1 MVSILII
8 GHGNYA
14 TGALSATRLVAGA
27 PDNVYA
33 LDFVEGMAP
42 EELKEKMSA
51 LLASIPDKEVLVM
64 ADLAGGTPF
73 RTAVEL
79 KMAGETGKDIRVV
92 AGTNMPALMEAAFSS
107 DSMSLAELAADV
119 VTTGAEGVMD
129 WDAQTEDSEEPEFE
143 GGL

>member
-27 PDNVYA
+27 PENVYA
-33 LDFVEGMAP
+33 LDFVEGMSP

-51 LLASIPDKEVLVM
+51 LLASIPDKEVLIM

-79 KMAGETGKDIRVV
+79 KMTQTGKDVRVV
-92 AGTNMPALMEAAFSS
+92 AGANMPALMEAAFSS
-107 DSMSLAELAADV
+107 ESMGLAELAADV
-119 VTTGAEGVMD
+119 LQTGVEGFMD
-129 WDAQTEDSEEPEFE
+129 WDAQSDDSEEPDFE

>member
-27 PDNVYA
+27 PENVYA
-33 LDFVEGMAP
+33 LDFEEGMSP

-51 LLASIPDKEVLVM
+51 LLASIPDKEVLIM

-79 KMAGETGKDIRVV
+79 KMTQTGKDVRVV
-92 AGTNMPALMEAAFSS
+92 AGANMPALMEAAFSS
-107 DSMSLAELAADV
+107 ESMGLAELAADV
-119 VTTGAEGVMD
+119 LQTGVEGFMD
-129 WDAQTEDSEEPEFE
+129 WDAQSDDSEEPDFE

>member
-27 PDNVYA
+27 PENVYA
-33 LDFVEGMAP
+33 LDFEEGMSP

-51 LLASIPDKEVLVM
+51 LLASIPDKEVLIM

-79 KMAGETGKDIRVV
+79 KMTQTGKDVRVV
-92 AGTNMPALMEAAFSS
+92 AGANMPALMEAAFSS
-107 DSMSLAELAADV
+107 DSMGLAELAADV
-119 VTTGAEGVMD
+119 LQTGVEGFMD
-129 WDAQTEDSEEPEFE
+129 WDAQSDDSEEPDFE

>member
-8 GHGNYA
+8 GHGNFA

-27 PDNVYA
+27 PENVYA
-33 LDFVEGMAP
+33 LDFPEGMSP
-42 EELKEKMSA
+42 EELKEKMQA
-51 LLASIPDKEVLVM
+51 LLAGMDTREILVM

-79 KMAGETGKDIRVV
+79 KMVLSEKMIRVV
-92 AGTNMPALMEAAFSS
+92 AGANMPALMEAAFSS
-107 DSMSLAELAADV
+107 DSMGLTELAADV
-119 VTTGAEGVMD
+119 VQTGVEGFVD
-129 WDAQTEDSEEPEFE
+129 WDVQSAAEEEPDFE

>member
-27 PDNVYA
+27 PENVYA
-33 LDFVEGMAP
+33 LDFEEGMSP
-42 EELKEKMSA
+42 EALKEKMSA
-51 LLASIPDKEVLVM
+51 LLASIPDKEVLIM

-79 KMAGETGKDIRVV
+79 KMTQTEKEVRVV
-92 AGTNMPALMEAAFSS
+92 AGANMPALMEAAFSS
-107 DSMSLAELAADV
+107 DSMNLAELAADV
-119 VTTGAEGVMD
+119 LQTGVEGFMD
-129 WDAQTEDSEEPEFE
+129 WDAQSDDSEEPEFE

>member
-27 PDNVYA
+27 PENVYA
-33 LDFVEGMAP
+33 LDFEEGMSP

-51 LLASIPDKEVLVM
+51 LLASIPDKEVLIM

-79 KMAGETGKDIRVV
+79 KMTQTGKDVRVV
-92 AGTNMPALMEAAFSS
+92 AGANMPALMEAAFSS
-107 DSMSLAELAADV
+107 DSMGLAELAADV
-119 VTTGAEGVMD
+119 LQTGGEGFMD
-129 WDAQTEDSEEPEFE
+129 WDAQSDDSEEPDFE

>member
-27 PDNVYA
+27 PENVYA
-33 LDFVEGMAP
+33 LDFEEGMSP
-42 EELKEKMSA
+42 EELKEKMST
-51 LLASIPDKEVLVM
+51 LLASIPDKEVLIM

-79 KMAGETGKDIRVV
+79 KMTQTGKDVRVV
-92 AGTNMPALMEAAFSS
+92 AGANMPALMEAAFSS
-107 DSMSLAELAADV
+107 DSMGLAELAADV
-119 VTTGAEGVMD
+119 LQTGVEGFMD
-129 WDAQTEDSEEPEFE
+129 WDAQSDDSEEPDFE

>member
-27 PDNVYA
+27 PENVYA
-33 LDFVEGMAP
+33 LDFEEGMSP

-51 LLASIPDKEVLVM
+51 LLTSIPDKEVLIM

-79 KMAGETGKDIRVV
+79 KMTQTDKEVRVLAG
-92 AGTNMPALMEAAFSS
+92 ANMPALMEAAFSS
-107 DSMSLAELAADV
+107 DSMNLAELAADV
-119 VTTGAEGVMD
+119 LQTGKEGFMD
-129 WDAQTEDSEEPEFE
+129 WDVQSDDSEEPEFE

>member
-27 PDNVYA
+27 PENVYA
-33 LDFVEGMAP
+33 LDFEEGMSP

-51 LLASIPDKEVLVM
+51 LLASIPDKEVLIM

-79 KMAGETGKDIRVV
+79 KMTETGKDLRVV
-92 AGTNMPALMEAAFSS
+92 AGANMPALMEAAFSS
-107 DSMSLAELAADV
+107 DSMNLAELAADV
-119 VTTGAEGVMD
+119 LQTGVEGFMD
-129 WDAQTEDSEEPEFE
+129 WDAQSADSEEPEFE